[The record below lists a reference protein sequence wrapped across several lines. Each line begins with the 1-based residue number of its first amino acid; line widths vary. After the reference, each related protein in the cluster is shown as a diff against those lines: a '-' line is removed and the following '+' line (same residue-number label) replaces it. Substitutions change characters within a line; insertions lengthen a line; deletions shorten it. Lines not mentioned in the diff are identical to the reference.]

1 MKRGALFFLAGASSA
16 LLGCDGGA
24 EKTRRHDPPEMG
36 TTAASSA
43 AQPRPKLVVRVDL
56 AAIRIEGD
64 GEPELV
70 EATRDAAARLP
81 AESIPKL
88 ASKLSPSVDLFV
100 NIDPEVS
107 MAALRAIAN
116 TARAAGLTA
125 LRVMPS
131 DRDSVHQLELT
142 ADRTKQGK
150 HVTLDRVPGND
161 LCDSMRDDPNAPMRR
176 PVLVHVRFR
185 DEATVR
191 DLVTAMTMS
200 SLCGIPEV
208 YVLLEP
214 A

>member
-1 MKRGALFFLAGASSA
+1 MRCLVVAVVTAGALLA
-16 LLGCDGGA
+16 CRGGGP
-24 EKTRRHDPPEMG
+24 EKRRHDEEKASASEI
-36 TTAASSA
+36 AAPARSE
-43 AQPRPKLVVRVDL
+43 LVVRVDL
-56 AAIRIEGD
+56 AAIRIEG
-64 GEPELV
+64 GPEPELV
-70 EATRDAAARLP
+70 EATRDAALRPP

-88 ASKLSPSVDLFV
+88 ASKLSPSIDLV
-100 NIDPEVS
+100 VKIDPDVS
-107 MAALRAIAN
+107 MTALRAIAD

-131 DRDSVHQLELT
+131 DRYSVHRLDLT
-142 ADRTKQGK
+142 FDRTKRGK
-150 HVTLDRVPGND
+150 HVTLDRVPGNE
-161 LCDSMRDDPNAPMRR
+161 LCDSMRDDPGAPMRR